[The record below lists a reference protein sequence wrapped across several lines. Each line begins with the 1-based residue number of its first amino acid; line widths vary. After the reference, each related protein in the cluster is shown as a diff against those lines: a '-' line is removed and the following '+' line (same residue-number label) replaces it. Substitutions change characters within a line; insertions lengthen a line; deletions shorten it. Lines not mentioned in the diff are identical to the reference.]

1 MSGDDILIKDPWG
14 ESDISAF
21 IIFLSVRNP
30 LKRVIDTLLKR
41 EFPQILMLVQESG
54 VVGSMWEQILELFQR
69 KTSPASSS
77 QPSSYIIELLN

>member
-30 LKRVIDTLLKR
+30 LKRVIDTLLKKGVSIAKEKSR
-41 EFPQILMLVQESG
+41 LILLK
-54 VVGSMWEQILELFQR
+54 VVLF
-69 KTSPASSS
+69 
-77 QPSSYIIELLN
+77 

>member
-1 MSGDDILIKDPWG
+1 MLAVREQLYCNIGTTVPLEKCFKCYSLFSP
-14 ESDISAF
+14 
-21 IIFLSVRNP
+21 IFSVVGGAG
-30 LKRVIDTLLKR
+30 L
-41 EFPQILMLVQESG
+41 SG